1 MLKENIKYQDY
12 DGNEYEEDFYFNLN
26 KSELI
31 KLQTSIPGG
40 LEQMIKNI
48 IAAKDQN
55 ALMSMFSKIIHISY
69 GEKSPDGKHFVK
81 SEEIA
86 TAFEQ
91 TLAYDNLFMELIND
105 ADKAAAF
112 INGILPSDAK
122 SDVKALST

>member
-1 MLKENIKYQDY
+1 MLKETIKYEDY
-12 DGNEYEEDFYFNLN
+12 DGNEYEEDFYFNLT
-26 KSELI
+26 KSELV

-55 ALMSMFSKIIHISY
+55 ALMSTFAKIIHISY

-81 SEEIA
+81 SEELA

-91 TLAYDNLFMELIND
+91 TLAYDNLFMDLIND

-112 INGILPSDAK
+112 VNGILPSDTK
-122 SDVKALST
+122 SNIKALST

>member
-1 MLKENIKYQDY
+1 MLKETIKYQDY

-55 ALMSMFSKIIHISY
+55 ALMNMFSKIIHISY

-81 SEEIA
+81 SEELA
-86 TAFEQ
+86 NAFEQ